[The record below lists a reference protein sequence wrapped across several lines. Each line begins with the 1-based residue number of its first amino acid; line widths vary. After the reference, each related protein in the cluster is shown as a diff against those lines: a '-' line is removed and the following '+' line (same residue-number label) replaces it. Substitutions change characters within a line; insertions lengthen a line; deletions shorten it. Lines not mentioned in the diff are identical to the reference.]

1 MGNAT
6 VEQKMSTESLTSM
19 NVSQETISEIND
31 TCNVANTGS
40 NIVQIIGSRVKGLNV
55 KQKNAIKALCKIQ
68 ALIKI
73 EQNAETTNKILN
85 DLAADAKAQAQILS
99 GGAKTSQDI
108 KTNTKS
114 FMNIDLKTRNKTV
127 QDCIMKQNMSN
138 VVQIIGSDVS
148 DSGIEQVNDS
158 IGECIMGS
166 EAFQA
171 QKSETSSDTSTEVKA
186 KAEAKSTS
194 MEMSASIAGA
204 VMSYFILC
212 SVVVFFVYYSLGGEG
227 GGVEAAKAGAQI
239 YMGIPP
245 V

>member
-1 MGNAT
+1 MGNST
-6 VEQKMSTESLTSM
+6 VEQKMSSESLTSM
-19 NVSQETISEIND
+19 NVSQKNINEIND
-31 TCNVANTGS
+31 SCNVTNKGS
-40 NIVQIIGSRVKGLNV
+40 NIVQIVGSRVKGLNT
-55 KQKNAIKALCKIQ
+55 KQRNSIKTLCKIQ
-68 ALIKI
+68 ALIKQ
-73 EQNAETTNKILN
+73 EQNSEATNKILN

-108 KTNTKS
+108 KTNTKV
-114 FMNIDLKTRNKTV
+114 FMNIDLETRNKTL
-127 QDCIMKQNMSN
+127 QDCIMNQQMEN
-138 VVQIIGSDVS
+138 VVNIIGSDVS
-148 DSGIEQVNDS
+148 DSGIDQVNES

-171 QKSETSSDTSTEVKA
+171 QKSAVASDTSTEVKA

-194 MEMSASIAGA
+194 MEMSASITGA
-204 VMSYFILC
+204 IMSYFILC

-245 V
+245 M